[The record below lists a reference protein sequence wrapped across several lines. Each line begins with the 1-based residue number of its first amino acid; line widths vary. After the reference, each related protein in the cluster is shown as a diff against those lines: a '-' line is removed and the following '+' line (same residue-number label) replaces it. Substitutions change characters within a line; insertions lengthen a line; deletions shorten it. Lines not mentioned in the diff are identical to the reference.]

1 MAAAIFLLKAMS
13 SVERLIAFKINSTES
28 PENLS
33 KVISISPERRRLVLG
48 DASAHGD
55 RGLPV
60 LVYALI
66 SGSPASVV

>member
-33 KVISISPERRRLVLG
+33 KVISISPERRHLVLG

-60 LVYALI
+60 LVYAPR